1 MNTGAHPTFSFV
13 GSPGYQ
19 RLVSQVI
26 LESVK
31 FTVKP
36 TITMALTQSRRGWD
50 GQKSGLRGRVW
61 QTLLGQGST
70 QKS

>member
-1 MNTGAHPTFSFV
+1 MNAGHPTFSLV

-19 RLVSQVI
+19 RLVSRVI
-26 LESVK
+26 LEPVK
-31 FTVKP
+31 LTVKP
-36 TITMALTQSRRGWD
+36 TITVGLTQSRRAWD
-50 GQKSGLRGRVW
+50 GQKGGLRGRMW